1 MLLKCC
7 TQHASKLGNWAVT
20 TRLENVSFHLN
31 FKEGQCKRMFKHHT
45 TALISHASKVTLE
58 ILQGRLQQYMNQELP
73 DVLAGF
79 RKGRRIRDQITN
91 IHWIIDKASKFQRNI
106 EVCFTDY
113 AKAFDCGNHSK
124 LWKILKDMGI
134 PDHFI
139 CLLRNLCVD
148 QEPTLRTGH
157 GTIDWFKTGKGV
169 CQGCILSP
177 HSFNLYAEYNISCE
191 MLGWMMHKV

>member
-45 TALISHASKVTLE
+45 TALISNASKVMLE

-113 AKAFDCGNHSK
+113 AKAFYCGNHSK

-169 CQGCILSP
+169 CQGCIL
-177 HSFNLYAEYNISCE
+177 
-191 MLGWMMHKV
+191 